1 MRFPLKAAAL
11 LCGLLAC
18 GAARAEPTACQRFEQ
33 QYAEQYK
40 TIYCVDKD
48 TAVVRNRQ
56 RQYALVD
63 SQNRL
68 LVPFGT
74 YADISLFDTFSQDGR
89 LLLNVFTQ
97 DGKQGVID
105 GNGKVVLPPQYDGIV
120 MPQQAEEP
128 IIIIKYSEDSVR
140 YGLADQAGKLLLEP
154 RYYSIGDFSEGLAVY
169 TADSLEKHGKK
180 NPHARFGYL
189 NTQGKTVL
197 APQFAQALNFS
208 SGTAWIQHPD
218 NGDWLLIDR
227 TGKTLRRAP
236 YSYQYIENS
245 DKNGLAV
252 AKRNNLYGLINKH
265 LESVLAAEY
274 DWLYWED
281 KEQFYLLQKG
291 SKFGVANAQGKV
303 VIAPEFDAATD
314 WDEDK
319 KETPQGQTALVR
331 GLTVYL
337 FDQNGTQIKQRP
349 ARYAQQCAHV
359 AVGLPHKSK
368 TGLRV
373 RQVYPDQNTVL
384 FTDAE
389 ENRVHYRCSDVA
401 VPRKKRR
408 S

>member
-18 GAARAEPTACQRFEQ
+18 GAARAEQTACQRFKQ

-40 TIYCVDKD
+40 TIRCVDKD
-48 TAVVRNRQ
+48 NAVVTNQ
-56 RQYALVD
+56 QDEPALAD

-68 LVPFGT
+68 SVPFGT
-74 YADISLFDTFSQDGR
+74 YASIMPFNVFSQDGR
-89 LLLNVFTQ
+89 LLLNVINQ

-105 GNGKVVLPPQYDGIV
+105 GNGKVVLPPQYDDIQ
-120 MPQQAEEP
+120 MPRQADEP
-128 IIIIKYSEDSVR
+128 IVIVKDSEDGWR

-154 RYYSIGDFSEGLAVY
+154 RYYGMSFFSEGLAAY
-169 TADSLEKHGKK
+169 TADPSKK
-180 NPHARFGYL
+180 YGESNPHIRFGYL
-189 NTQGKTVL
+189 DTQGNTVI
-197 APQFAQALNFS
+197 APQFANARPF
-208 SGTAWIQHPD
+208 GAGVAWVKQPD
-218 NGDWLLIDR
+218 HGDWLLIDR
-227 TGKTLRRAP
+227 TGKTLLRAP
-236 YSYQYIENS
+236 YTYQGFGNF
-245 DKNGLAV
+245 DKNGLAWIV
-252 AKRNNLYGLINKH
+252 KNHLFGLINKRG
-265 LESVLAAEY
+265 ESVLAAEY
-274 DWLYWED
+274 GWIYWD
-281 KEQFYLLQKG
+281 DDGKFYDLEKG
-291 SKFGVANAQGKV
+291 GKFGAADAQGKV
-303 VIAPEFDAATD
+303 VVPTEFDAATD
-314 WDEDK
+314 WDKDNEA
-319 KETPQGQTALVR
+319 TPQGQLALVR

-337 FDQNGTQIKQRP
+337 FDQNGKQIKLRP

-389 ENRVHYRCSDVA
+389 ENRVRYKCSDVA